1 MKPNLVLVAL
11 FLGVLLAFA
20 PVGVRSQSS
29 TPRQISVINSTPGS
43 HFIVGF
49 NGTVPFTNGTASYN
63 LIGTGG
69 SDNFS
74 IFGNETRMPMNLL
87 ATALH
92 NNTFFLLTGNSSS
105 SFSFSTGDNSTFNII
120 DQNYGNATQSIA
132 ISGGS
137 RCNLT
142 ESSVAP
148 INGTAIWSV
157 SLGNGSSVSMGSAF
171 IGNNTAI
178 NIVL

>member
-11 FLGVLLAFA
+11 FLGLLLTFA
-20 PVGVRSQSS
+20 PVGVKSQG
-29 TPRQISVINSTPGS
+29 TPRQISVINSTPHS
-43 HFIVGF
+43 RFVVGF

-63 LIGTGG
+63 LVGTGG

-74 IFGNETRMPMNLL
+74 IFGNETRSPMNLL
-87 ATALH
+87 ATTLK

-105 SFSFSTGDNSTFNII
+105 SFSFSTGDNSTFRII
-120 DQNYGNATQSIA
+120 DQNYGNGTQSIV
-132 ISGGS
+132 ISGGA
-137 RCNLT
+137 RCNVT
-142 ESSVAP
+142 ESSLAP
-148 INGTAIWSV
+148 INGTDIWSI
-157 SLGNGSSVSMGSAF
+157 SLGTNSSVSMGSAF